1 MKEVQWT
8 ETARKTLQE
17 TSDFILELW
26 NSNVNE
32 EFIEQLE
39 YRITQLQ
46 NNPELGSPFENTQI
60 RKLVIHKSVS
70 MFYINHNTYHIV
82 LYNEVLI
89 VLSGVNIQPLISSTK
104 NIKWSDKR

>member
-26 NSNVNE
+26 NSNINK

-39 YRITQLQ
+39 YRIIHIQ

-60 RKLVIHKSVS
+60 RKLVIHK
-70 MFYINHNTYHIV
+70 
-82 LYNEVLI
+82 
-89 VLSGVNIQPLISSTK
+89 
-104 NIKWSDKR
+104 